1 MDMHAAEVQWRE
13 RDLRRCGLR
22 STFRGNDAPTFW
34 CPVAR
39 YPIEPRAEGGVEVS
53 FWHGKWAPLYS
64 ESVVVSH
71 LIYT

>member
-39 YPIEPRAEGGVEVS
+39 YPIEPRAEGRGGVVGTVNGHRYIPS
-53 FWHGKWAPLYS
+53 RSSYR
-64 ESVVVSH
+64 
-71 LIYT
+71 T